1 MMFAISAL
9 MSGPDAPCSV
19 IDLTG
24 IFCMRRKIANGR
36 SFKQSWP
43 TSAHLRI
50 RPMSL
55 SYGLD
60 EDSSECAFGSI
71 PA

>member
-1 MMFAISAL
+1 
-9 MSGPDAPCSV
+9 
-19 IDLTG
+19 LTG